1 MKKHYPFWMRLI
13 SCLPLVSFSQI
24 VNTGIF
30 QIQNATTVYFGEA
43 YINAATGLHYNDGD
57 LYINHDFTN
66 HGATSAIS
74 GTTFFKS
81 ATHDLLT
88 LSGSTGLVNFY
99 NLEVDVTSGNRLGVS
114 VADGF
119 GVFVENSVHLESG
132 DMRLIGEAQLIQWH
146 AGANT
151 NSTTSGRLLRDQQG
165 ISNVYGFNYW
175 SSPVNH
181 GAGSFS
187 LQGGLLDGTDSGLN
201 PFTPQ
206 QVSFN
211 TGSPYNG
218 IPAVLDGSNNVLS
231 PLQLSDRWLYKYAP
245 NTLGYAGWEAIN
257 KDTALLPG
265 EGFTMKGTG
274 FASQNYVFR
283 GLPNDGTYTF
293 LINAG
298 EFALLGN
305 PYPSALDA
313 YQFIDDN
320 LSTLDKIQIWVDGG
334 TSSHT
339 LSSYYGGYA
348 IYNKSGGAPPS
359 IISSIAGVGSVSLLV
374 PKRYLAVGQG
384 FFVNA
389 TSTGTITIDN
399 SQRAFQT
406 EDGVDSNF
414 YKSVHTKDSKSNDP
428 SEPTRRVRIGYENP
442 DLFHRQLLLAFLPD
456 PEADLNYNVGYD
468 ALMTDPREDEL
479 FYIIEQDLDKK
490 YVIQGVGTYD
500 DTYEFPVGL
509 SMNQEGNHIIKLDSV
524 ENFKDPVYIKDAFL
538 NTYHNLSESDY
549 NINVPVGDYL
559 DRFYVV
565 FKASGTLD
573 NPDSVFSNH
582 DVNGYFKSNAI
593 IINNK
598 NRVEIN
604 QIRVYNAVGQTILD
618 LKRPG
623 HDESIRIPFEHPQG
637 LYIVLIESGTHKKS
651 FKIIN

>member
-1 MKKHYPFWMRLI
+1 MMRLI
-13 SCLPLVSFSQI
+13 SCMPFVSFAQI
-24 VNTGIF
+24 VNTGTL

-43 YINAATGLHYNDGD
+43 YTNTATGLHYNDGD
-57 LYINHDFTN
+57 LYLNHDFTN
-66 HGATSAIS
+66 DGATSSIS

-81 ATHDLLT
+81 ATHDLLS
-88 LSGSTGLVNFY
+88 LSGSTGFVNFY
-99 NLEVDVTSGNRLGVS
+99 NMEVDVSSGTKLGIS

-119 GVFVENSVHLESG
+119 GVFVENRVHLESG
-132 DMRLIGEAQLIQWH
+132 DMRLVGEAQLIQTH
-146 AGANT
+146 LGANSNT
-151 NSTTSGRLLRDQQG
+151 TTSGRLLRDQQG

-175 SSPVNH
+175 SSPVTN
-181 GAGSFS
+181 GAGTFS
-187 LQGGLLDGTDSGLN
+187 LQGGLFDGTDAGLN
-201 PFTPQ
+201 PFNPQ

-218 IPAVLDGSNNVLS
+218 TPAILDGSNNVLS
-231 PLQLSDRWLYKYAP
+231 PLQISDRWLYKYAP
-245 NTLGYAGWEAIN
+245 NTTGYAGWEAIN

-293 LINAG
+293 TINAG

-313 YQFIDDN
+313 TQFITDN

-348 IYNKSGGAPPS
+348 IRNISGGVAPS

-389 TSTGTITIDN
+389 IADGTITIDN
-399 SQRAFQT
+399 LQRTFQT

-414 YKSVHTKDSKSNDP
+414 YKNIHSKDTKSNDP

-456 PEADLNYNVGYD
+456 SEADLNYNVGYD

-479 FYIIEQDLDKK
+479 FYIIENDLDKK
-490 YVIQGVGTYD
+490 YVIQGVGAYD
-500 DTYEFPVGL
+500 NAYEFPLGL
-509 SMNQEGNHIIKLDSV
+509 SMTQEGIHTIKLDAV
-524 ENFKDPVYIKDAFL
+524 ENFTDPVYIKDALL
-538 NTYHNLSESDY
+538 NTYHNLTASDLT
-549 NINVPVGDYL
+549 INVPAGDYL
-559 DRFYVV
+559 DRFFVV
-565 FKASGTLD
+565 FKATETLN
-573 NPDSVFSNH
+573 NPDLVFTNH
-582 DVNGYFKSNAI
+582 DVNAYFKNNAI

-598 NRVEIN
+598 NQVEIN
-604 QIRVYNAVGQTILD
+604 QIRVYNAVGQTIVD
-618 LKRPG
+618 LKMPS
-623 HDESIRIPFEHPQG
+623 HDESICIPFVHPQG
-637 LYIVLIESGTHKKS
+637 LYIVLIESGPHKKS